1 MLDTN
6 SKKNCSLPM
15 KNLIYIFIVFLF
27 ISCQG
32 KLELG
37 KKDRIVEVET
47 EYGNLKI
54 RLYDETPVHRDN
66 LIKLA
71 HEKYF
76 DGTLFHRVIDG
87 FMIQGGDPDS
97 KSAKSGERLGEGG
110 PGYQI
115 PAEIKNGLFHKR
127 GVLAAAREGDDVNPE
142 KKSAGSQ
149 FYIVQGKVYTVGE
162 LDTLQKKLN
171 GKLRS
176 SIFKKVQMEKAEFLS
191 KCQMEGELE
200 KLTEAI
206 DHIKFEVDSMFNLEK
221 IVLSKQQIEAYT
233 TVGGIP
239 HLDGNYTVFGEVI
252 EGMDLIDSIARVE
265 KDDFDRPLKDI
276 SMKIKILK

>member
-1 MLDTN
+1 
-6 SKKNCSLPM
+6 M

>member
-1 MLDTN
+1 
-6 SKKNCSLPM
+6 M
-15 KNLIYIFIVFLF
+15 KNLIYILIVFLF

-32 KLELG
+32 KLDLG
-37 KKDRIVEVET
+37 KKDRMVEVET

-54 RLYDETPVHRDN
+54 RLYDETPAHRDN
-66 LIKLA
+66 FLKLT
-71 HEKYF
+71 HENYF

-97 KSAKSGERLGEGG
+97 KGVKLGQRLGEGG
-110 PGYQI
+110 PGYHL
-115 PAEIKNGLFHKR
+115 PAEIKTTLFHKR

-149 FYIVQGKVYTVGE
+149 FYIAQGKIYTPAE
-162 LDTLQKKLN
+162 LDSLQLKLN
-171 GKLRS
+171 GKLKS

-191 KCQMEGELE
+191 KCQMEGKLE

-206 DHIKFEVDSMFNLEK
+206 DHIKFEVDSMFTLEK
-221 IVLSKQQIEAYT
+221 IVFSEEQIKAYT

-265 KDDFDRPLKDI
+265 NDDFDRPLKDI

>member
-1 MLDTN
+1 
-6 SKKNCSLPM
+6 M
-15 KNLIYIFIVFLF
+15 KNLIYIVLFLF
-27 ISCQG
+27 FVSCQQ

-37 KKDRIVEVET
+37 KKDRIVEIET

-66 LIKLA
+66 FVKLA
-71 HEKYF
+71 HENYF
-76 DGTLFHRVIDG
+76 DGTIFHRIIDG

-97 KSAKSGERLGEGG
+97 KGANLGERLGEGG
-110 PGYQI
+110 PGYQL
-115 PAEIKNGLFHKR
+115 PAEIRTGLFHKR

-142 KKSAGSQ
+142 KKSSGSQ
-149 FYIVQGKVYTVGE
+149 FYIAQGKVYTFGE
-162 LDTLQKKLN
+162 LDTLQMKMN
-171 GKLRS
+171 GKLKS
-176 SIFKKVQMEKAEFLS
+176 SIFQKVQMQKAEFLS

-200 KLTEAI
+200 KLAEAI
-206 DHIKFEVDSMFNLEK
+206 DRIKFDVDSMFTLEK
-221 IVLSKQQIEAYT
+221 IVLSEEQIEAYT

-265 KDDFDRPLKDI
+265 KDEFDRPLKDI

>member
-1 MLDTN
+1 
-6 SKKNCSLPM
+6 M
-15 KNLIYIFIVFLF
+15 KNLIYIAIVSLF
-27 ISCQG
+27 ISCQT
-32 KLELG
+32 KLDLG

-54 RLYDETPVHRDN
+54 RLYDETPAHRDN
-66 LIKLA
+66 FVKLA

-97 KSAKSGERLGEGG
+97 KAAKVGQRLGEGG

-115 PAEIKNGLFHKR
+115 PAEINAALFHKR

-149 FYIVQGKVYTVGE
+149 FYIAQGKVYTAGE
-162 LDTLQKKLN
+162 LDSLQMKMN
-171 GKLRS
+171 GKLKS
-176 SIFKKVQMEKAEFLS
+176 GIFKKIQMEKAELLS
-191 KCQMEGELE
+191 KYQMEGELD
-200 KLTEAI
+200 KLTEEI
-206 DHIKFEVDSMFNLEK
+206 DQIKQEVDSLFSLQK
-221 IVLSKQQIEAYT
+221 IVLNKEQIEAYT
-233 TVGGIP
+233 TIGGIP

-265 KDDFDRPLKDI
+265 TDDFDRPLKDI

>member
-1 MLDTN
+1 
-6 SKKNCSLPM
+6 M
-15 KNLIYIFIVFLF
+15 KNLIYIVFIFLF
-27 ISCQG
+27 LSCQQ

-47 EYGNLKI
+47 EYGNIKI
-54 RLYDETPVHRDN
+54 RLYDETPAHRDN
-66 LIKLA
+66 FVKLA
-71 HEKYF
+71 HENYF
-76 DGTLFHRVIDG
+76 DATLFHRVIDG

-97 KSAKSGERLGEGG
+97 KGAKLGQRLGEGG

-115 PAEIKNGLFHKR
+115 PAEIKAGLFHKR

-149 FYIVQGKVYTVGE
+149 FYIAQGKVYTPAE
-162 LDTLQKKLN
+162 LDSLQIKMNAKL
-171 GKLRS
+171 KS
-176 SIFKKVQMEKAEFLS
+176 SIFKKIQMEKAEYLS
-191 KCQMEGELE
+191 KCQMEGELD

-206 DHIKFEVDSMFNLEK
+206 DRIKFEVDSLYSTQK
-221 IVLSKQQIEAYT
+221 IVLSKEQIEAYT

-239 HLDGNYTVFGEVI
+239 HLDGNYTVYGEVI

-265 KDDFDRPLKDI
+265 TDDFDRPLKDI
-276 SMKIKILK
+276 SMKIKVLK